1 MVAALV
7 RGMQMAHK
15 RVALIPVLLLMLA
28 AGASAAQMAPAGQG
42 GEASTTMYLP
52 LIMNSACP
60 PDIAF
65 ASQRDGNFEIYTLD
79 PCSLALRRV
88 TQHSANDVRPAW
100 GGTNVLAWASDR
112 YGNWEI
118 VRSNV
123 DGSDFRRLTSHGA
136 IDYDP
141 TWSPDGLLMAFS
153 SDRSGNMDIW
163 RMDAEQGDVR
173 GVIRLTSEAASDRQP
188 AWSPDGRRIA
198 YTSDQAGTDD
208 IWLMQPDGSN
218 KTRLTTMGSSQERF
232 AAWSPDSQWVL
243 FTTDRDGG
251 WQQFAIHV
259 TQATLQPVRQNP
271 SLDAQGA
278 WSPDGQH
285 VVFRSTVGGNTDL
298 YWLFF
303 PGTGFGSS
311 LLRLTTNAAVDT
323 DPAW

>member
-1 MVAALV
+1 MAYERVVLIAAALV
-7 RGMQMAHK
+7 AMA
-15 RVALIPVLLLMLA
+15 V
-28 AGASAAQMAPAGQG
+28 GSSASTASGAQMAPAKQG
-42 GEASTTMYLP
+42 GEASTISYMP
-52 LIMNSACP
+52 LLMRSECP

-65 ASQRDGNFEIYTLD
+65 SSRRDGNFEIYTLN
-79 PCSLALRRV
+79 PCSLELRRV
-88 TQHSANDVRPAW
+88 SQHDADDLVPAW
-100 GGTNVLAWASDR
+100 GGENELAWASRR
-112 YGNWEI
+112 YGNFEI

-123 DGSDFRRLTSHGA
+123 DGSDFRRLTSHSA

-141 TWSPDGLLMAFS
+141 TWSPDGVLMAFS
-153 SDRSGNMDIW
+153 SDRSDSLDIW

-173 GVIRLTSEAASDRQP
+173 GVIRLTSEPSQERQP

-208 IWLMQPDGSN
+208 IWLMQPDGN
-218 KTRLTTMGSSQERF
+218 GKTRLTTMSASQERF
-232 AAWSPDSQWVL
+232 PAWSPDSQWVL
-243 FTTDRDGG
+243 FTSDRDGG

-278 WSPDGQH
+278 WAPDGQRI
-285 VVFRSTVGGNTDL
+285 VFRSTVGGNTDL

-303 PGTGFGSS
+303 RGSGFGHS
-311 LLRLTTNAAVDT
+311 LLRLTSHDAIDT